1 VQAVADEQTDQ
12 CGLQSALLRP
22 LSQVLAIGGNPVRL
36 RRDPVPDDVLV
47 PCLDAAAAAAS
58 GRRPRC
64 ELVVVRDPDVKH
76 QLARIYR
83 QGWGVY
89 KRILQHRGTPVD
101 ERQWEADHFEEVPIV
116 VVGCAQGRRP
126 MFPAVGAARFYGAV
140 LPAMQNLLLAGR
152 AQGLAA
158 TLSSLPVWSLWQ
170 TRRTLQLPA
179 TITPVALATLGWPTA
194 PLTAAEVAHGVSL
207 AALDHHGRPFP
218 AAR

>member
-1 VQAVADEQTDQ
+1 MADEQTDQ
-12 CGLQSALLRP
+12 CGLRSGLLRP
-22 LSQVLAIGGNPVRL
+22 LGDVLAIGGNPVKM
-36 RRDPVPDDVLV
+36 RRDPVADDVLV
-47 PCLDAAAAAAS
+47 PCLDAAAAAAT

-89 KRILQHRGTPVD
+89 KRILARRGAPVE
-101 ERQWEADHFEEVPIV
+101 ERQWEADHFEEVPVV

-126 MFPAVGAARFYGAV
+126 MVLAVGAARFYGAV
-140 LPAMQNLLLAGR
+140 LPAMQNLLLAAR

-158 TLSSLPVWSLWQ
+158 SLSSLPVWSLWQ

-179 TITPVALATLGWPTA
+179 AITPIALATLGWPSTA
-194 PLTAAEVAHGVSL
+194 LPAAELVHGIDL

-218 AAR
+218 AVR